1 LCENVVYLS
10 NSPLIINQGAP
21 TFVTIGTGVVQ
32 PITQLFKI
40 RAANDVA
47 QAALDASRGKARG
60 VENQI
65 ALTVHQLYYKILIAD
80 VRRSAVQAKI
90 KASEDLQTERVQQVK
105 FGSALDADVIETRA
119 QSLQARQELLTIDL
133 QLSDLHMQFN
143 DAIGLPLTAAVKLDA
158 NVADT
163 PDRCERDAC
172 IELAL
177 AAHPEIAEAKAT
189 VDKAAS
195 AVRQAQ
201 YDLYIPDLEVF
212 ARYSYQNNVPFL
224 AQNFA
229 TFGAHLSYDLFEGG
243 KKRAVQRER
252 EAQLA
257 QARENLARVTE
268 ETELRVRTA
277 SDKLERTR
285 QMIAVSEELLTLR
298 VESRRVT
305 TEQLTRGGALSSQT
319 AASIAQELDAKALLL
334 QSRLDYVQ
342 AADEMDQAIGRTPG
356 K

>member
-1 LCENVVYLS
+1 
-10 NSPLIINQGAP
+10 
-21 TFVTIGTGVVQ
+21 VTIGTGVVQ

-90 KASEDLQTERVQQVK
+90 KASEDLRTERVQQVK

-143 DAIGLPLTAAVKLDA
+143 DAIGLLLTAAVKLDA

-163 PDRCERDAC
+163 PDRCERDACC

-212 ARYSYQNNVPFL
+212 ARCSYQNNVPFL

-257 QARENLARVTE
+257 QARENLARVTK

-334 QSRLDYVQ
+334 QSRLDYIQ